1 MQKKYKL
8 TLSDIEAFIDN
19 CSEAA
24 SEAYE
29 PYIDFDRE
37 PDIISSRLQPALLHN
52 SGIELFEDDNVP
64 ALYLINSAHS
74 LIGCCTAFTYYDND
88 GTLTHEL
95 SVLIA
100 PEYRHHSLG
109 RMLVMQ
115 MLSVIEAVY
124 TKNRTDYAPAGSAA
138 TVTDRVDIAGGT
150 CTSTGHNDENTDSFN
165 KVRVL
170 LVGGNGYFAESCGFT
185 YSHSEHFMTRKSY
198 NDNYISMQHLS
209 TQQTPDINIR
219 NVNTSDLKSALICS
233 RPSISI
239 TRTSHRTPG
248 HHTYRL
254 FCDGRSASK
263 CTVLECSDYVNIANV
278 YTNKKYRGQGF
289 AGRLIDAAA
298 ADFPQKKLL
307 LQVSGSN
314 TAAIRAYT
322 CNGFTFYKTFDYYVA
337 ALS

>member
-1 MQKKYKL
+1 MQKKNKL

-64 ALYLINSAHS
+64 ALYLINSAHG

-100 PEYRHHSLG
+100 PEYRRHGLG

-124 TKNRTDYAPAGSAA
+124 SKNRTDYAPAGSTD
-138 TVTDRVDIAGGT
+138 TVTDRIDIAGGT
-150 CTSTGHNDENTDSFN
+150 GTSTGHNDEIIDSFD

-170 LVGGNGYFAESCGFT
+170 LVGSNEYFAERCGFI
-185 YSHSEHFMTRKSY
+185 YSHSEHFMTRKPY
-198 NDNYISMQHLS
+198 NDNYISMQHSS
-209 TQQTPDINIR
+209 TQQTPD
-219 NVNTSDLKSALICS
+219 
-233 RPSISI
+233 
-239 TRTSHRTPG
+239 
-248 HHTYRL
+248 
-254 FCDGRSASK
+254 
-263 CTVLECSDYVNIANV
+263 
-278 YTNKKYRGQGF
+278 TNKKYRGQGF

-322 CNGFTFYKTFDYYVA
+322 CNGFIFYKTFDYYVA

>member
-1 MQKKYKL
+1 
-8 TLSDIEAFIDN
+8 
-19 CSEAA
+19 
-24 SEAYE
+24 
-29 PYIDFDRE
+29 
-37 PDIISSRLQPALLHN
+37 
-52 SGIELFEDDNVP
+52 
-64 ALYLINSAHS
+64 
-74 LIGCCTAFTYYDND
+74 
-88 GTLTHEL
+88 
-95 SVLIA
+95 
-100 PEYRHHSLG
+100 
-109 RMLVMQ
+109 

-124 TKNRTDYAPAGSAA
+124 TKNRTDYAPAGSTD
-138 TVTDRVDIAGGT
+138 TVTDRIDIAGGT
-150 CTSTGHNDENTDSFN
+150 GTSTGHNDEIIDSFD

-170 LVGGNGYFAESCGFT
+170 LVGSNEYFAESCGFI
-185 YSHSEHFMTRKSY
+185 YSHSEHFMTRKPY
-198 NDNYISMQHLS
+198 NDNYISMQHSS
-209 TQQTPDINIR
+209 TQQTPDINIP
-219 NVNTSDLKSALICS
+219 NVNTSDLKSALIYS

>member
-37 PDIISSRLQPALLHN
+37 PDIISSRLQPVLLHN

-64 ALYLINSAHS
+64 ALYLINSAHC

-100 PEYRHHSLG
+100 PEYRRHGLG

-124 TKNRTDYAPAGSAA
+124 TKNRTDYAPAGSTD
-138 TVTDRVDIAGGT
+138 TVTDRIDIAGDID
-150 CTSTGHNDENTDSFN
+150 TSTGHNDENTDSSD

-170 LVGGNGYFAESCGFT
+170 LVGSNEYFAGSCGFI

-198 NDNYISMQHLS
+198 NDNYISMEPSS
-209 TQQTPDINIR
+209 TQQTPNINIW
-219 NVNTSDLKSALICS
+219 NVNTSASKSAPIFS

-263 CTVLECSDYVNIANV
+263 CTVSECSDYVNIANV

-289 AGRLIDAAA
+289 AGLLIDTAA

-314 TAAIRAYT
+314 TAAIHTYT
-322 CNGFTFYKTFDYYVA
+322 GNGFTFYKTFDYYVA
-337 ALS
+337 TLS

>member
-1 MQKKYKL
+1 MQKKCKL
-8 TLSDIEAFIDN
+8 TLPDIEAFIDN
-19 CSEAA
+19 CSEAVF
-24 SEAYE
+24 EAYE

-64 ALYLINSAHS
+64 ALYLINSAHG

-100 PEYRHHSLG
+100 PEYRRHGLG
-109 RMLVMQ
+109 RMLIMQ

-124 TKNRTDYAPAGSAA
+124 TKNRTEYAPAGSTA
-138 TVTDRVDIAGGT
+138 TDTGRVDIAGGT
-150 CTSTGHNDENTDSFN
+150 GTSTDHNDENTDSFD

-170 LVGGNGYFAESCGFT
+170 LVGSNEYFAESCGFI

-198 NDNYISMQHLS
+198 NDNYISMQHS
-209 TQQTPDINIR
+209 SSQQTPGINIR
-219 NVNTSDLKSALICS
+219 NVNTPDLKSALICS
-233 RPSISI
+233 QPSISI

-248 HHTYRL
+248 HHSYRL

-263 CTVLECSDYVNIANV
+263 CTVSECSDYVNIANV

-289 AGRLIDAAA
+289 AGRLLDAAA

-337 ALS
+337 TLS

>member
-1 MQKKYKL
+1 MQKKCKL

-64 ALYLINSAHS
+64 ALYLINSAHG
-74 LIGCCTAFTYYDND
+74 LIGCCTAFTYYDNN

-100 PEYRHHSLG
+100 PEYRHHGLG

-124 TKNRTDYAPAGSAA
+124 TKNRSDIAPAGGI
-138 TVTDRVDIAGGT
+138 D
-150 CTSTGHNDENTDSFN
+150 TSTGHNDENTDSFN
-165 KVRVL
+165 KIRVL
-170 LVGGNGYFAESCGFT
+170 LVGSNEYFAESCGFI

-198 NDNYISMQHLS
+198 NDNYISMQHSS

-233 RPSISI
+233 QPSISI
-239 TRTSHRTPG
+239 TRTSHMKPG

-263 CTVLECSDYVNIANV
+263 CTVSECSDYVNIANV

-322 CNGFTFYKTFDYYVA
+322 GNGFTFYKTFDYYVA

>member
-1 MQKKYKL
+1 MQKKCKL

-64 ALYLINSAHS
+64 ALYLINSAHC
-74 LIGCCTAFTYYDND
+74 LICCCTAFTYYDND

-100 PEYRHHSLG
+100 PEYRHHGLG

-124 TKNRTDYAPAGSAA
+124 TKNRSDIAPAGGI
-138 TVTDRVDIAGGT
+138 D
-150 CTSTGHNDENTDSFN
+150 TSTGHNDENTDSFN

-170 LVGGNGYFAESCGFT
+170 LVGSNEYFAESCGFI

-198 NDNYISMQHLS
+198 NDNYISMQHSS

-233 RPSISI
+233 QPSISI
-239 TRTSHRTPG
+239 TRTSHMKPG

-263 CTVLECSDYVNIANV
+263 CTVSECSDYVNIANV

-322 CNGFTFYKTFDYYVA
+322 GNGFTFYKTFDYYVA

>member
-1 MQKKYKL
+1 MCINGDYHAKKHKL

-64 ALYLINSAHS
+64 ALYLINSAHG

-100 PEYRHHSLG
+100 PEYRRHGLG

-124 TKNRTDYAPAGSAA
+124 TKTEPTMPQPAA
-138 TVTDRVDIAGGT
+138 
-150 CTSTGHNDENTDSFN
+150 
-165 KVRVL
+165 
-170 LVGGNGYFAESCGFT
+170 
-185 YSHSEHFMTRKSY
+185 
-198 NDNYISMQHLS
+198 
-209 TQQTPDINIR
+209 
-219 NVNTSDLKSALICS
+219 
-233 RPSISI
+233 
-239 TRTSHRTPG
+239 
-248 HHTYRL
+248 
-254 FCDGRSASK
+254 
-263 CTVLECSDYVNIANV
+263 
-278 YTNKKYRGQGF
+278 
-289 AGRLIDAAA
+289 
-298 ADFPQKKLL
+298 L
-307 LQVSGSN
+307 LQSQ
-314 TAAIRAYT
+314 TALT
-322 CNGFTFYKTFDYYVA
+322 
-337 ALS
+337 

>member
-1 MQKKYKL
+1 MQKKCKL

-64 ALYLINSAHS
+64 ALYLINSAHC

-100 PEYRHHSLG
+100 PEYRHHGLG

-124 TKNRTDYAPAGSAA
+124 TKNRSDIAPAGGI
-138 TVTDRVDIAGGT
+138 D
-150 CTSTGHNDENTDSFN
+150 TSTGHNDENTDSFN

-170 LVGGNGYFAESCGFT
+170 LVGSNEYFAESCGFI

-198 NDNYISMQHLS
+198 NDNYISMQHSS

-233 RPSISI
+233 QPSISI
-239 TRTSHRTPG
+239 TRTSHMKPG

-263 CTVLECSDYVNIANV
+263 CTVSECSDYVNIANV

-298 ADFPQKKLL
+298 ADFPQQKLL

-322 CNGFTFYKTFDYYVA
+322 GNGFTFYKTFDYYVA

>member
-37 PDIISSRLQPALLHN
+37 PDIISSRLQPVLLHN

-64 ALYLINSAHS
+64 ALYLINSAHC

-100 PEYRHHSLG
+100 PEYRRHGLG

-124 TKNRTDYAPAGSAA
+124 TKNRTDYAPAGSTD
-138 TVTDRVDIAGGT
+138 TVTDRIDIAGDID
-150 CTSTGHNDENTDSFN
+150 TSTGHNDENTDSSD

-170 LVGGNGYFAESCGFT
+170 LVGSNEYFAGSCGFI

-198 NDNYISMQHLS
+198 NDNYISMEPSS
-209 TQQTPDINIR
+209 TQQTPNINIR
-219 NVNTSDLKSALICS
+219 NVNTSASKSAPIFS

-263 CTVLECSDYVNIANV
+263 CTVSECSDYVNIANV

-289 AGRLIDAAA
+289 AGLLIDTAA

-314 TAAIRAYT
+314 TAAIHAYT
-322 CNGFTFYKTFDYYVA
+322 GNGFTFYKTFDYYVA
-337 ALS
+337 TLS

>member
-64 ALYLINSAHS
+64 ALYLINSAHG
-74 LIGCCTAFTYYDND
+74 LIGCCNAFTYYDND

-100 PEYRHHSLG
+100 PEYRRHGLG

-124 TKNRTDYAPAGSAA
+124 TKNRTDYAPAGSTD
-138 TVTDRVDIAGGT
+138 TVTDRIDIAGGT
-150 CTSTGHNDENTDSFN
+150 GTSTGHNDEIIDSFD

-170 LVGGNGYFAESCGFT
+170 LVGSNEYFAERSFFIGF
-185 YSHSEHFMTRKSY
+185 
-198 NDNYISMQHLS
+198 
-209 TQQTPDINIR
+209 
-219 NVNTSDLKSALICS
+219 
-233 RPSISI
+233 
-239 TRTSHRTPG
+239 
-248 HHTYRL
+248 
-254 FCDGRSASK
+254 GR
-263 CTVLECSDYVNIANV
+263 
-278 YTNKKYRGQGF
+278 
-289 AGRLIDAAA
+289 
-298 ADFPQKKLL
+298 
-307 LQVSGSN
+307 
-314 TAAIRAYT
+314 
-322 CNGFTFYKTFDYYVA
+322 
-337 ALS
+337 

>member
-24 SEAYE
+24 SEAYK

-37 PDIISSRLQPALLHN
+37 PDIISSRLQPVLLHN

-64 ALYLINSAHS
+64 ALYLINSAHC

-100 PEYRHHSLG
+100 PEYRRHGLG

-124 TKNRTDYAPAGSAA
+124 TKNRTDYAPAGSTA
-138 TVTDRVDIAGGT
+138 TVTDRIDIAGGT
-150 CTSTGHNDENTDSFN
+150 GTSTGHNDEIIDSFD

-170 LVGGNGYFAESCGFT
+170 LVGSNEYFAGSCGFI

-198 NDNYISMQHLS
+198 NDNYISIQHSS

-219 NVNTSDLKSALICS
+219 NVNTSDLKSALIYS
-233 RPSISI
+233 RSSISI

-263 CTVLECSDYVNIANV
+263 CTVSECSDYVNIANV

-289 AGRLIDAAA
+289 AGLLIDTAA

-322 CNGFTFYKTFDYYVA
+322 GNGFTFYKTFDYYVA

>member
-1 MQKKYKL
+1 MPKNTKL
-8 TLSDIEAFIDN
+8 TFSDIERFIER
-19 CSEAA
+19 CSESA

-64 ALYLINSAHS
+64 ALYLINSAHG
-74 LIGCCTAFTYYDND
+74 LVGCCTTFTYYDND
-88 GTLTHEL
+88 GSLTHEL
-95 SVLIA
+95 SVLVA
-100 PEYRHHSLG
+100 PEYRRHGLG

-115 MLSVIEAVY
+115 ILSVIEAIY
-124 TKNRTDYAPAGSAA
+124 TENRTDNVIAGSTDTA
-138 TVTDRVDIAGGT
+138 TCRD
-150 CTSTGHNDENTDSFN
+150 DEDVPASGAIH
-165 KVRVL
+165 VL
-170 LVGGNGYFAESCGFT
+170 LVGSNEYFAESCGFA
-185 YSHSEHFMTRKSY
+185 YSHSEHFMTRKPY
-198 NDNYISMQHLS
+198 NDNYISMPCSS
-209 TQQTPDINIR
+209 TQQP
-219 NVNTSDLKSALICS
+219 
-233 RPSISI
+233 PSLSI

-289 AGRLIDAAA
+289 AGLLIDAAA

-322 CNGFTFYKTFDYYVA
+322 GNGFTFYKTFDYYVA
-337 ALS
+337 TLS

>member
-8 TLSDIEAFIDN
+8 TLSDIETFIDN

-37 PDIISSRLQPALLHN
+37 PDIISSRLQPVLLHN

-64 ALYLINSAHS
+64 ALYLINSAHC

-100 PEYRHHSLG
+100 PEYRRHGLG

-124 TKNRTDYAPAGSAA
+124 TKNRTDYAPAG
-138 TVTDRVDIAGGT
+138 GT
-150 CTSTGHNDENTDSFN
+150 GTSTGHNDEIIDFFD

-170 LVGGNGYFAESCGFT
+170 LVGSNEYFAESCGFI

-198 NDNYISMQHLS
+198 NDIYISIQHS
-209 TQQTPDINIR
+209 SRQQTPDINIP
-219 NVNTSDLKSALICS
+219 NVNTSDLKSALIYS

>member
-1 MQKKYKL
+1 MQKKCKL

-24 SEAYE
+24 FEAYE

-64 ALYLINSAHS
+64 ALYLINSAHG

-100 PEYRHHSLG
+100 PEYRRHGLG

-124 TKNRTDYAPAGSAA
+124 TKNRTDHAPAGSTAA
-138 TVTDRVDIAGGT
+138 VTDHVDIAGGT
-150 CTSTGHNDENTDSFN
+150 GTSTGHNGENTDSFN

-170 LVGGNGYFAESCGFT
+170 LVGSNEYFAESCGFI
-185 YSHSEHFMTRKSY
+185 YSHSEHFMTRKPY
-198 NDNYISMQHLS
+198 NDNYISMRHLS

-248 HHTYRL
+248 HHSYRL

-278 YTNKKYRGQGF
+278 YTAPKYRGHRF
-289 AGRLIDAAA
+289 AGRLIDTVG

-314 TAAIRAYT
+314 TAAIHAYT
-322 CNGFTFYKTFDYYVA
+322 EAGFTFLKSIDYYSVNR
-337 ALS
+337 

>member
-64 ALYLINSAHS
+64 ALYLINSAHG

-95 SVLIA
+95 SVLIP
-100 PEYRHHSLG
+100 PEYRRHGLG

-124 TKNRTDYAPAGSAA
+124 TKNRSGIASAG
-138 TVTDRVDIAGGT
+138 
-150 CTSTGHNDENTDSFN
+150 
-165 KVRVL
+165 VL
-170 LVGGNGYFAESCGFT
+170 LQSPT
-185 YSHSEHFMTRKSY
+185 
-198 NDNYISMQHLS
+198 
-209 TQQTPDINIR
+209 
-219 NVNTSDLKSALICS
+219 AL
-233 RPSISI
+233 
-239 TRTSHRTPG
+239 T
-248 HHTYRL
+248 
-254 FCDGRSASK
+254 
-263 CTVLECSDYVNIANV
+263 
-278 YTNKKYRGQGF
+278 
-289 AGRLIDAAA
+289 
-298 ADFPQKKLL
+298 
-307 LQVSGSN
+307 
-314 TAAIRAYT
+314 
-322 CNGFTFYKTFDYYVA
+322 
-337 ALS
+337 

>member
-1 MQKKYKL
+1 MPKNTKL
-8 TLSDIEAFIDN
+8 TFSDIERFIER
-19 CSEAA
+19 CSESAY
-24 SEAYE
+24 EAYE
-29 PYIDFDRE
+29 PYIDYDRE

-74 LIGCCTAFTYYDND
+74 LVGCCTTFTYYDND

-100 PEYRHHSLG
+100 PEYRRHGLG

-115 MLSVIEAVY
+115 ILSVIEAIY
-124 TKNRTDYAPAGSAA
+124 TENKTDKVIAGSTDKA
-138 TVTDRVDIAGGT
+138 TCRD
-150 CTSTGHNDENTDSFN
+150 DEDVPASRAI
-165 KVRVL
+165 RVL
-170 LVGGNGYFAESCGFT
+170 LVGSNEYFAESCGFT

-198 NDNYISMQHLS
+198 NDNYISMPYSS
-209 TQQTPDINIR
+209 TQQ
-219 NVNTSDLKSALICS
+219 
-233 RPSISI
+233 PSSLSI

-254 FCDGRSASK
+254 FCDGRSASR

-337 ALS
+337 TLS

>member
-1 MQKKYKL
+1 MQKKCKL

-64 ALYLINSAHS
+64 ALYLINSAHG

-100 PEYRHHSLG
+100 PEYRRHGLG

-124 TKNRTDYAPAGSAA
+124 TKNRTDYAPAG
-138 TVTDRVDIAGGT
+138 GT
-150 CTSTGHNDENTDSFN
+150 GTSTGHNDEIIDFFD

-170 LVGGNGYFAESCGFT
+170 LVGSNEYFAESCGFI

-198 NDNYISMQHLS
+198 NDIYISIQHS
-209 TQQTPDINIR
+209 SRQQTPDINIP
-219 NVNTSDLKSALICS
+219 NVNTSDLKSALIYS

-322 CNGFTFYKTFDYYVA
+322 GNGFTFYKTFDYYVA